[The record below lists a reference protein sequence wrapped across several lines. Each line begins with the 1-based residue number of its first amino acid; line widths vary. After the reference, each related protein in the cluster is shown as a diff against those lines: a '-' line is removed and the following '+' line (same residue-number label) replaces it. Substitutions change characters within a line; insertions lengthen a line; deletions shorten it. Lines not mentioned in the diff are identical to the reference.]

1 MGRKDYDIIARMVK
15 PDTKVL
21 DLGCGDGS
29 LLDRLVREKNVRAQG
44 VEISERM
51 VQECIMK
58 GLSVLHFD
66 IDKGLADY
74 RDKSFD
80 YVILNQTLQAVHY
93 PKLVIDDALR
103 VAKQVIIGFPNFA
116 FLTIRWSLALIGKI
130 HNTRIYPYKWY
141 DATNIHLLTV
151 KDFGDFC
158 EEEGIQ
164 IVDRAFIGRPQFM
177 SRIDPN
183 SFSEVAIFCIKK
195 Q

>member
-1 MGRKDYDIIARMVK
+1 MGRKDYDIITSMVK
-15 PDTKVL
+15 PNTKVL

-44 VEISERM
+44 VEISEPL
-51 VQECIMK
+51 VQQCIMK

-116 FLTIRWSLALIGKI
+116 FLSIRWSLALIGKI
-130 HNTRIYPYKWY
+130 HNTRVYPYKWY

-151 KDFGDFC
+151 KDFGAFC
-158 EEEGIQ
+158 KEEGIQ
-164 IVDRAFIGRPQFM
+164 IVDRAFIGRPQFL

-183 SFSEVAIFCIKK
+183 SFSEVAIFCIRK
-195 Q
+195 